1 LTTSEINF
9 ENDVYAL
16 FLVPIFRSSVKEEQR
31 NPRKIFIVDNGFNYI
46 YNTSFSNEYS
56 KLYENLVFLYL
67 RRTYKEIYYFKENQ
81 EVDFFV
87 PESRILI
94 NVSFK
99 IDSQK
104 TFDREISALNEVM
117 EKYKV
122 NKCFLITSNEEKE
135 SDNIKIIPLWKF
147 LLSDLFV

>member
-1 LTTSEINF
+1 
-9 ENDVYAL
+9 
-16 FLVPIFRSSVKEEQR
+16 
-31 NPRKIFIVDNGFNYI
+31 
-46 YNTSFSNEYS
+46 
-56 KLYENLVFLYL
+56 L

-104 TFDREISALNEVM
+104 TFDREISALNEAM
-117 EKYKV
+117 EKYKI

-135 SDNIKIIPLWKF
+135 ADNIKIIPLWKF
-147 LLSDLFV
+147 LLSDLFA